1 MSNGEETKKV
11 ISLEELEEHKTLK
24 SLWIAIH
31 NKVYDVTEFVDEV
44 YFNISS
50 FLYRK
55 RLEQD
60 SVNC

>member
-24 SLWIAIH
+24 SLWLAIH

-44 YFNISS
+44 YLSLSQVF
-50 FLYRK
+50 F
-55 RLEQD
+55 
-60 SVNC
+60 V